1 MLGTIVNCI
10 TIIVGGLIGSVFGS
24 RIGERYTKPLMTVMG
39 FATAVIGIQG
49 ALGTSNILVVIICLA
64 LGTLIGVALR
74 LDDRIN
80 GSGNKARRRPV
91 FGCLRHGNAGFLR
104 RLYGYTWA
112 YSGWSQP

>member
-10 TIIVGGLIGSVFGS
+10 TIIVGGLIGSVFSS

-49 ALGTSNILVVIICLA
+49 ALGTSNILIVIICLA

-74 LDDRIN
+74 LDDR
-80 GSGNKARRRPV
+80 NKARRRPV
-91 FGCLRHGNAGFLR
+91 FGCLRHGDSGFLR
-104 RLYGYTWA
+104 RLHGHTWA
-112 YSGWSQP
+112 YSSWSQS